1 MSIGLLLLVT
11 AAVLLLGTIGGASYL
26 LGTWE
31 KRSIVHRE
39 RSLLRRRGI
48 RAAVFEPLD
57 RLLLRIPLV
66 RRLSMLMVQANVRSI
81 RVSEFLVACLFISL
95 VVTAGMGQIMALHWS
110 VVLGLASA
118 AGLVYGLTLLHQR
131 QRELLIA
138 QLPEFSRIL
147 ASTTGAGLSVQTALA
162 IAGDELPD
170 PAGREITQMSRELDL
185 GTPLDIAFERLQERI
200 PGRDLG
206 VLVSTLVISH
216 RSGGSLITALRD
228 LSFTLEERKETARE
242 VRTLV
247 AESSYTGYMVAGMGV
262 VLLCLLMF
270 LNDSVLY
277 NMTTTVVGQLA
288 LLIAGVGY
296 AVGIVLIHR
305 MTRVKL

>member
-1 MSIGLLLLVT
+1 MSIGLLLLIT
-11 AAVLLLGTIGGASYL
+11 AAVLLLATIGGASYL

-31 KRSIVHRE
+31 KQSIVHRE
-39 RSLLRRRGI
+39 RSLLRRIGI
-48 RAAVFEPLD
+48 RAAVFDPLD
-57 RLLLRIPLV
+57 RLLLRIPPV
-66 RRLSMLMVQANVRSI
+66 QRLNALMVQANVRAI
-81 RVSEFLVACLFISL
+81 RVSEFLAASLLIAALVAI
-95 VVTAGMGQIMALHWS
+95 GMMQIMAVHWS
-110 VVLGLASA
+110 LILGLVTA
-118 AGLVYGLTLLHQR
+118 AALIYGLTILHQR
-131 QRELLIA
+131 QREALIA

-185 GTPLDIAFERLQERI
+185 GTPLDVAFERLQDRI

-247 AESSYTGYMVAGMGV
+247 AESSYTGYMVAGMGI

-277 NMTTTVVGQLA
+277 NMTTTIVGQLA

-296 AVGIVLIHR
+296 AVGIVLINR

>member
-1 MSIGLLLLVT
+1 MSIGLLLLIT
-11 AAVLLLGTIGGASYL
+11 AAVLLLATIGGASYL

-31 KRSIVHRE
+31 KQSIVHRE
-39 RSLLRRRGI
+39 RSLLRRIGI
-48 RAAVFEPLD
+48 RASVFDPLD
-57 RLLLRIPLV
+57 RLMLRIPPV
-66 RRLSMLMVQANVRSI
+66 QRLNALMVQANVRAI
-81 RVSEFLVACLFISL
+81 RVSEFLAASLLIAVLVAI
-95 VVTAGMGQIMALHWS
+95 GMMQIMAVHWS
-110 VVLGLASA
+110 LILGLVTA
-118 AGLVYGLTLLHQR
+118 AALIYGLTILHQR
-131 QRELLIA
+131 QREALIA

-185 GTPLDIAFERLQERI
+185 GTPLDVAFERLQDRI

-247 AESSYTGYMVAGMGV
+247 AESSYTGYMVAGMGI

-277 NMTTTVVGQLA
+277 NMTTTIVGQLA

-296 AVGIVLIHR
+296 AVGIVLINR

>member
-1 MSIGLLLLVT
+1 MSIGLLVLLT
-11 AAVLLLGTIGGASYL
+11 AAVLLLATIGAASFL

-39 RSLLRRRGI
+39 RSLLRRVGI
-48 RAAVFEPLD
+48 QAAVFEPLD
-57 RLLLRIPLV
+57 RLLTRIPPV
-66 RRLSMLMVQANVRSI
+66 RRLRVLMVQANVRSI
-81 RVSEFLVACLFISL
+81 RVSEFLVGGLLLALL
-95 VVTAGMGQIMALHWS
+95 VAAALGRIMAFHWA
-110 VVLGLASA
+110 VVLGLASF

-131 QRELLIA
+131 QREQIIA

-170 PAGREITQMSRELDL
+170 PAGREIALMSRELDL
-185 GTPLDIAFERLQERI
+185 GTPLDVAFERLQDRI

-262 VLLCLLMF
+262 VLLCLLML
-270 LNDSVLY
+270 LNDTVLY
-277 NMTTTVVGQLA
+277 SMTTTFVGQLA
-288 LLIAGVGY
+288 LLIAGAAY
-296 AVGIVLIHR
+296 AIGIVLINR

>member
-1 MSIGLLLLVT
+1 
-11 AAVLLLGTIGGASYL
+11 
-26 LGTWE
+26 
-31 KRSIVHRE
+31 VHRE
-39 RSLLRRRGI
+39 RTLLRRVGI
-48 RAAVFEPLD
+48 RAAVFEPLE
-57 RLLLRIPLV
+57 RLLIRIPQV
-66 RRLSMLMVQANVRSI
+66 RRLRILMVQANVRSI
-81 RVSEFLVACLFISL
+81 RVREILVRGLLVAL
-95 VVTAGMGQIMALHWS
+95 VVTAALAQIMAVRCALA
-110 VVLGLASA
+110 LGMLAFAS
-118 AGLVYGLTLLHQR
+118 LVYALTLLHQR
-131 QRELLIA
+131 QREQIIA

-185 GTPLDIAFERLQERI
+185 GTPLDVAFERLQERI

-206 VLVSTLVISH
+206 VLVSTLVLSH
-216 RSGGSLITALRD
+216 RSGGSLIAALRD
-228 LSFTLEERKETARE
+228 LSFALEERKETARE

-277 NMTTTVVGQLA
+277 SMTTTVVGQLA
-288 LLIAGVGY
+288 LLIAGVG
-296 AVGIVLIHR
+296 
-305 MTRVKL
+305 

>member
-1 MSIGLLLLVT
+1 MSIGLLLLIT
-11 AAVLLLGTIGGASYL
+11 AAVLLLATIGAASYL

-31 KRSIVHRE
+31 KRSIVQRE
-39 RSLLRRRGI
+39 RSLLRRTGL
-48 RAAVFEPLD
+48 RAAIFEPLD

-66 RRLSMLMVQANVRSI
+66 QRLAALMTQANVRSI
-81 RVSEFLVACLFISL
+81 RVSEFLVGSL
-95 VVTAGMGQIMALHWS
+95 VLGVVVASGLAQIMALHWS
-110 VVLGLASA
+110 VIIGLATI
-118 AGLVYGLTLLHQR
+118 AGVVYGLTLLHQR
-131 QRELLIA
+131 QREQLIS
-138 QLPEFSRIL
+138 QLPEFARIL

-170 PAGREITQMSRELDL
+170 PAGREITLMSRELDL
-185 GTPLDIAFERLQERI
+185 GTPLDVAFERLQERI

-242 VRTLV
+242 VKTLV
-247 AESSYTGYMVAGMGV
+247 AESSYTGYMVAGMGI
-262 VLLCLLMF
+262 VLLCLLM
-270 LNDSVLY
+270 LMNDNVLY
-277 NMTTTVVGQLA
+277 SMTTTIVGQLA
-288 LLIAGVGY
+288 LVIAGVGY
-296 AVGIVLIHR
+296 TVGIVLIHR

>member
-1 MSIGLLLLVT
+1 MTVGVLALLT
-11 AAVLLLGTIGGASYL
+11 ASVLLLATIGAASYL

-39 RSLLRRRGI
+39 RSLLRRAGV

-57 RLLLRIPLV
+57 RLLTRLTPV
-66 RRLSMLMVQANVRSI
+66 RRLRSLMVQANVRTL
-81 RVSEFLVACLFISL
+81 RVSEVLVGGLVLAVLVA
-95 VVTAGMGQIMALHWS
+95 VGMGRIMAWHWA
-110 VVLGLASA
+110 VILGVATF
-118 AGLVYGLTLLHQR
+118 AGLIYGLTLLHQR
-131 QRELLIA
+131 QREQIIA

-170 PAGREITQMSRELDL
+170 PAGREIALMSRELDL
-185 GTPLDIAFERLQERI
+185 GTPLDVAFERLQDRI

-242 VRTLV
+242 VRTQV
-247 AESSYTGYMVAGMGV
+247 AESSYTGYMVAGMGI
-262 VLLCLLMF
+262 VLLCLLML
-270 LNDSVLY
+270 LNNDVLRS
-277 NMTTTVVGQLA
+277 MTTSVVGQLA
-288 LLIAGVGY
+288 LLIAGAGY
-296 AVGIVLIHR
+296 AIGIVLIHR

>member
-11 AAVLLLGTIGGASYL
+11 AAVLLLATIGGASYL

-39 RSLLRRRGI
+39 RSLLRRTGL
-48 RAAVFEPLD
+48 RAAVFGPLD
-57 RLLLRIPLV
+57 RLLLGLAPV
-66 RRLSMLMVQANVRSI
+66 RRLSRLMVQANVRSI
-81 RVSEFLVACLFISL
+81 RVSEFLVLTLL
-95 VVTAGMGQIMALHWS
+95 VVVLITVATSRIMALHWAIL
-110 VVLGLASA
+110 LGLATA
-118 AGLVYGLTLLHQR
+118 AALFYGLTLLHQR
-131 QRELLIA
+131 QREQLIA
-138 QLPEFSRIL
+138 QLPEFARIL

-185 GTPLDIAFERLQERI
+185 GTPLDIAFERLQDRI

-262 VLLCLLMF
+262 VLLCLLML
-270 LNDSVLY
+270 LNDTVLY
-277 NMTTTVVGQLA
+277 SMTTTIVGQLA
-288 LLIAGVGY
+288 LLIAGIGY

-305 MTRVKL
+305 LTRVKL